1 VVSYHSKVKYDLLG
15 VPEGP
20 VVCEEAAVAMA
31 VGACRA
37 LEAEVGLGITG
48 VAGPTEQE
56 GKPVGTVFMAV
67 ACGESV
73 DAREEHFPGD
83 RQHVRQFA
91 TIALLDMLRRRLL
104 DSGDA

>member
-1 VVSYHSKVKYDLLG
+1 VVSYHTKVKYDLLG

-31 VGACRA
+31 RGALKA
-37 LEAEVGLGITG
+37 LEADVGLGITG

-73 DAREEHFPGD
+73 ETREEHFPGD

-91 TIALLDMLRRRLL
+91 TITLLDMLRRRLL
-104 DSGDA
+104 DDG